1 MNFSEDV
8 KYYLKIL
15 YYEYVPQHHAK
26 KNEESGEAQ
35 RERDALMRSR
45 CSEVPHKMSFRED
58 VAARKISHF
67 SAVLAPQHA
76 RVSRK
81 KKKETFS
88 LLSSLS
94 HLFELLLLRSRF
106 PSLLIPRGVRVG
118 GRVFLF
124 VRRTVCVIRSGARA
138 KGTTTTRQKG
148 KEVQDVEDQ
157 EDVIIKDGQRGFEH
171 DDVVQKGLRH
181 SLRQSRHARGH
192 ARPRLRGENDD
203 FIQTPHRGS
212 PLDGPDAWI

>member
-1 MNFSEDV
+1 MTPRSRRTPPTMNFSEDV

-15 YYEYVPQHHAK
+15 YYEYFPQHHAK

-35 RERDALMRSR
+35 RERYALMRSR
-45 CSEVPHKMSFRED
+45 CSEVPHTMSFRDD
-58 VAARKISHF
+58 VAARCSRKIVYF
-67 SAVLAPQHA
+67 SAVLAPTHT

-81 KKKETFS
+81 KKNETFS

-124 VRRTVCVIRSGARA
+124 VRRRCARHHVLRIFVSFPFGSASERHHHHTA
-138 KGTTTTRQKG
+138 KGK
-148 KEVQDVEDQ
+148 KSP
-157 EDVIIKDGQRGFEH
+157 RG
-171 DDVVQKGLRH
+171 
-181 SLRQSRHARGH
+181 
-192 ARPRLRGENDD
+192 
-203 FIQTPHRGS
+203 
-212 PLDGPDAWI
+212 